1 VTLPATHNITVYRGD
16 TYTETITYKE
26 GAEGVEVGRTLAGAT
41 ILAQIRTE
49 TGAASATASF
59 TCTPDADQV
68 TNPGKFV
75 MTLPPAQ
82 STLLTGTS
90 YVYDVQVTWSDGKV
104 QTLKAGTITVTQD
117 VSRS

>member
-1 VTLPATHNITVYRGD
+1 MTLPATHNITVYRGD
-16 TYTETITYKE
+16 TYTETLTYQEGTE
-26 GAEGVEVGRTLAGAT
+26 GAEVGRSLTGAT
-41 ILAQIRTE
+41 IIAQIRTE

-75 MTLPPAQ
+75 LTLPPEQ
-82 STLLTGTS
+82 STLLTSTS

-104 QTLKAGTITVTQD
+104 QTLKAGTVTVTQD
-117 VSRS
+117 VSR